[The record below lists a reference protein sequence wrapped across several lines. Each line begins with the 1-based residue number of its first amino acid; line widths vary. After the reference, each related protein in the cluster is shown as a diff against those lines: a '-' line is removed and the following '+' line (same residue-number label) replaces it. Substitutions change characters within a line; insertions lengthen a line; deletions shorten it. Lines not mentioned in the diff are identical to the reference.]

1 MLFLTMYFCCF
12 MLDFLF
18 VPRYIEKNVAFCN
31 RKEVYLVRNDKIAYT
46 VEEAADISGI
56 GRNTIR
62 QLVDWGK
69 LPVLRVGR
77 KILIRGD
84 SLDKFIGLNEGRDLL
99 NREEVKAVTV
109 NVSA

>member
-1 MLFLTMYFCCF
+1 M
-12 MLDFLF
+12 
-18 VPRYIEKNVAFCN
+18 RG
-31 RKEVYLVRNDKIAYT
+31 DKIAYT
-46 VEEAADISGI
+46 IEEAADVSGI

-62 QLVDWGK
+62 QLVNWEK

-77 KILIRGD
+77 KILIRSD

-99 NREEVKAVTV
+99 SREEVKAVTI

>member
-1 MLFLTMYFCCF
+1 M
-12 MLDFLF
+12 
-18 VPRYIEKNVAFCN
+18 RGN
-31 RKEVYLVRNDKIAYT
+31 KIAYT
-46 VEEAADISGI
+46 IEEAADVSGI

-62 QLVDWGK
+62 QLVDWEK

-77 KILIRGD
+77 KILIRSD

-99 NREEVKAVTV
+99 NRDEVKAVTI